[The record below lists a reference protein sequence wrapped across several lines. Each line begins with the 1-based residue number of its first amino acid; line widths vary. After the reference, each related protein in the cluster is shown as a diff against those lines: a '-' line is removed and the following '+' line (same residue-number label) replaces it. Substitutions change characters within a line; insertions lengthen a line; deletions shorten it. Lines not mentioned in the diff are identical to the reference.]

1 MNSNHMKYMTTPK
14 SGYSIYY
21 QFLFH
26 SDDTECKT
34 ESTMGRSTTEDSIPH
49 PPTKQKNRKK
59 ERIIIII
66 TKTTTIRN

>member
-1 MNSNHMKYMTTPK
+1 MPK

-49 PPTKQKNRKK
+49 PPTKQKNRTERKNNNNNKNNNYKK
-59 ERIIIII
+59 LGNYKE
-66 TKTTTIRN
+66 NV